1 MFTNFMKRKFS
12 LKSKKD
18 IEKLLRIKKSVGN
31 KCYAIYFTESND
43 LKIAISV
50 SKKLGNAVTR
60 NYQKRVTREILRKHM
75 HNFKKLHALII
86 VKKQALDINYVEK
99 EKQLKYLIT
108 KVNKI

>member
-1 MFTNFMKRKFS
+1 MKKEFS
-12 LKSKKD
+12 LKRKKD
-18 IEKLLRIKKSVGN
+18 IERLLQIKKSVGN

-43 LKIAISV
+43 LKIAISA
-50 SKKLGNAVTR
+50 SKKLGNAVIR

-75 HNFKKLHALII
+75 HKLKKLHVLII
-86 VKKQALDINYVEK
+86 VKKQALEINFAEK